1 MSISGII
8 IRRISETCLTGAG
21 IMPRI
26 TKKSA
31 AKAKKKTASAKRAP
45 RKAPARRVAV
55 LVATRKGAW
64 LYRGDAARKNWQVDG
79 PHFLCHIVNH
89 MELDPRPGRQHLAQ
103 AKTGHP
109 GPTGF
114 RSTRL

>member
-64 LYRGDAARKNWQVDG
+64 LYRGDAARKNWQADG
-79 PHFLCHIVNH
+79 PQFLGHIGNH
-89 MELDPRPGRQHLAQ
+89 MTLPPRRGATRPAPAQ
-103 AKTGHP
+103 
-109 GPTGF
+109 
-114 RSTRL
+114 TR

>member
-31 AKAKKKTASAKRAP
+31 AKAKKKTASAKRGP
-45 RKAPARRVAV
+45 RKAPARQV
-55 LVATRKGAW
+55 LVMVATRKGAW
-64 LYRGDAARKNWQVDG
+64 LYHGDGARKHWRVDG
-79 PHFLCHIVNH
+79 PHFLGHIVNH
-89 MELDPRPGRQHLAQ
+89 LVLDSRDGRTLLA
-103 AKTGHP
+103 AA
-109 GPTGF
+109 
-114 RSTRL
+114 